1 MIKTA
6 DFKCLQQYNN
16 KSVLFLQQSVFSI
29 FSFFFFTFHYLENVV
44 KLPIANLQD
53 SVFRV

>member
-16 KSVLFLQQSVFSI
+16 KSVSFLQQSVFSI